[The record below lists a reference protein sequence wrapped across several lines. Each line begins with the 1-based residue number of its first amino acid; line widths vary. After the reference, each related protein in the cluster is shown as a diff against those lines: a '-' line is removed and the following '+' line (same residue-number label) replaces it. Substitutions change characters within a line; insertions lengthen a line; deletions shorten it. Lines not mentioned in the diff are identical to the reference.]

1 MSATISPG
9 LIEALRAF
17 VGGFTKNL
25 RAVCIGKV
33 VRWDA
38 TKQAADI
45 EPLVYEFIT
54 EEDGTKTAVKPD
66 IIPLV
71 PIAMFEIGGF
81 RIQATPA
88 LGDVLTVLVSDRE
101 IETWLQGS
109 GGPTTPETDRSHDI
123 NDSIAIPWRPAT
135 WAAPLS
141 DIDSGALIIGRADD
155 AGEIR
160 IMPDGTIKAGAR
172 GASTRGVARLDDATV
187 VDASTDP
194 KHPAWV
200 TAVDVAIAAL
210 AGALVPPS
218 AGTPIVAAY
227 NGAVQGAGGLPTS
240 IAGKITSASA
250 AMEVE

>member
-1 MSATISPG
+1 MSTTISPG

-38 TKQAADI
+38 AKQAADI
-45 EPLVYEFIT
+45 EPLVYEFVT

-66 IIPLV
+66 VIPLV

-88 LGDVLTVLVSDRE
+88 IGDVLTVLVSDRE

-109 GGPTTPETDRSHDI
+109 GGSVAPETDRSHDI
-123 NDSIAIPWRPAT
+123 NDSLAIPWRPAT

-141 DIDSGALIIGRADD
+141 DIDSGALVIGRADS

-172 GASTRGVARLDDATV
+172 GASTRGVARLDDTTV
-187 VDASTDP
+187 VDASTDSRMVGFM
-194 KHPAWV
+194 A
-200 TAVDVAIAAL
+200 AVHAAFSSPPVPMDGGAAL
-210 AGALVPPS
+210 RVAYTSAL
-218 AGTPIVAAY
+218 AAS
-227 NGAVQGAGGLPTS
+227 GGLPTS
-240 IAGKITSASA
+240 ITSKITSASA